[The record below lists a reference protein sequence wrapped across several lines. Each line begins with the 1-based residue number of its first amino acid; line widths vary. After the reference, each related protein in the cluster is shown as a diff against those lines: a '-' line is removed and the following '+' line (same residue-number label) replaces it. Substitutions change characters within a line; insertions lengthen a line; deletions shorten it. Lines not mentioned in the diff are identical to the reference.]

1 MAIIVPILSTF
12 DPKGVNQ
19 ADKSFAGITK
29 QANILKTALAGIG
42 IAATVKGLQST
53 VMAASNL
60 SESIAKSNTVFGKN
74 AEAIQDWSKTTAS
87 ALGVSRQAALEAAG
101 TYGNLFRAFGINESE
116 SARMSTAL
124 VTLAAD
130 LASFNNVPI
139 EDALLALRSGLS
151 GETEP
156 LKRFG
161 IALNEARLKEQALAD
176 GLIKTTKGTL
186 PQAIKT
192 QAAYS
197 LIMKDSAL
205 AQGDVARTAG
215 GLANQLKFLKA
226 GLDDAKAGFGQA
238 LLPIV
243 LNVVTAFN
251 QDLLPAIQNTTRAF
265 GEQGVAGGFKTAGVE
280 VANLLSN
287 MTGLA
292 KVIKDVVLALVGMKI
307 AAVALAVAPP
317 IIRGMTVAMETLYVA
332 TLLGAGGFN
341 ALKVAISGA
350 LASTGIGLLIV
361 GLGLVVGKLIEMR
374 LQAGATDKTVRF
386 MESNGVQAF
395 RNMGDAAYIA
405 NQKIAGNIITLNAVS
420 LAASRAADEVD
431 NIGIKRV
438 KLGRVPPIAVPV
450 PDAVTTST
458 TKATKAVVGLSDAA
472 KLAQS
477 NMAKLGDELSKSNDI
492 LSKAK
497 DAYGNFKNTVSTAI
511 SSILDFGS
519 AQTSSTDSISN
530 AKDAQIELVKA
541 QIEYDKS
548 LKTDNIE
555 AQEDA
560 LKSLQDAQK
569 AATDS
574 VTNRK
579 TFLQVLQDQASLAST
594 FSDKVKTLISMG
606 LSETAI
612 GQVLQAGADAGTKIA
627 DEIIAGG
634 ATVVDQVNTLT
645 SATQSVAD
653 AVGESAATQFYSAG
667 IAAGQALVDG
677 VKAAIAAAGLSV
689 TATGTIVNQAGID
702 QVNSAIAKAKGK
714 KSKSGTKISKGE
726 RQSIMDLATSLGV
739 EVPAFAKGGIVTG
752 PTLALIGEAGPEAVV
767 PLTGRNAGM
776 GNTINLTINAGMG
789 ADGASIGREIV
800 DAIKRYERT
809 SGPVFASA

>member
-53 VMAASNL
+53 VLAASNL
-60 SESIAKSNTVFGKN
+60 SESIAKTNTVFGKN
-74 AEAIQDWSKTTAS
+74 AQAIQDWSRTTAS

-101 TYGNLFRAFGINESE
+101 TYGNLFRAFGINEQE
-116 SARMSTAL
+116 SAKMSTAL

-226 GLDDAKAGFGQA
+226 GLDDAKAGFGEA

-243 LNVVTAFN
+243 LNVVTALN
-251 QDLLPAIQNTTRAF
+251 KDLLPAIKNTTTAF
-265 GEQGVAGGFKTAGVE
+265 SEQGLAGGFKAAAVE
-280 VANLLSN
+280 VSNLLNN

-292 KVIKDVVLALVGMKI
+292 KIVKDVALALIGMKI
-307 AAVALAVAPP
+307 AMVALTVGPP
-317 IIRGMTVAMETLYVA
+317 IIAAVTSALTTMRIATLYGAAGFGVLA
-332 TLLGAGGFN
+332 T
-341 ALKVAISGA
+341 AIRGA
-350 LASTGIGLLIV
+350 LASTGIGLLVV
-361 GLGLVVGKLIEMR
+361 GLGLVIGKLIETR
-374 LQAGATDKTVRF
+374 IQATATDKTIRI
-386 MESNGVQAF
+386 MESNGTKAF
-395 RNMGDAAYIA
+395 RGMSQAAQGTIVT
-405 NQKIAGNIITLNAVS
+405 INAVA
-420 LAASRAADEVD
+420 LAASRAADELD
-431 NIGIKRV
+431 NAGIKSV
-438 KLGRVPPIAVPV
+438 KQGRVPPVAVAVPEV
-450 PDAVTTST
+450 DAGLAGTAA
-458 TKATKAVVGLSDAA
+458 KASKAATAVKGLSDAG
-472 KLAQS
+472 KLAQQA
-477 NMAKLGDELSKSNDI
+477 MAKLGDELSRSNDI

-497 DAYGNFKNTVSTAI
+497 DAYANFKDAVKGAITGIIDFGAAATAE
-511 SSILDFGS
+511 SGSFLENLVAQAAKAADFGS
-519 AQTSSTDSISN
+519 
-530 AKDAQIELVKA
+530 
-541 QIEYDKS
+541 
-548 LKTDNIE
+548 
-555 AQEDA
+555 
-560 LKSLQDAQK
+560 
-569 AATDS
+569 
-574 VTNRK
+574 
-579 TFLQVLQDQASLAST
+579 
-594 FSDKVKTLISMG
+594 KVKQLLAMG
-606 LSETAI
+606 LSESAI
-612 GQVLQAGADAGTKIA
+612 SQVLAAGADAGTKIA

-634 ATVVDQVNTLT
+634 ATVVNQINTLV

-653 AVGESAATQFYSAG
+653 AVGESAASQFYQAG
-667 IAAGQALVDG
+667 ITAGQALVDG
-677 VKAAIAAAGLSV
+677 VKAAIASAGF
-689 TATGTIVNQAGID
+689 TINTDGSLVNQGAIN
-702 QVNSAIAKAKGK
+702 QVNAAIANARSK
-714 KSKSGTKISKGE
+714 KSKGKTKITKGE
-726 RQSIMDLATSLGV
+726 RQSIMDLAASLGV

-767 PLTGRNAGM
+767 PLSGRNAGM
-776 GNTINLTINAGMG
+776 GNTINLTVNAGMG
-789 ADGASIGREIV
+789 ADGASIGRDIV

>member
-53 VMAASNL
+53 VLAASNL
-60 SESIAKSNTVFGKN
+60 SESIAKTNTVFGKN
-74 AEAIQDWSKTTAS
+74 AQAIQDWSRTTAS

-101 TYGNLFRAFGINESE
+101 TYGNLFRAFGINEQE
-116 SARMSTAL
+116 SAKMSTAL

-226 GLDDAKAGFGQA
+226 GLDDAKAGFGEA

-243 LNVVTAFN
+243 LNVVTALN
-251 QDLLPAIQNTTRAF
+251 KDLLPAVQNTTRAF
-265 GEQGVAGGFKTAGVE
+265 SEQGIAGGFKAAAVE
-280 VANLLSN
+280 VSNLLNN

-292 KVIKDVVLALVGMKI
+292 KIIKDVAFALVGMKI
-307 AAVALAVAPP
+307 AMVALTVGPP
-317 IIRGMTVAMETLYVA
+317 IIAAITSALTTMRIATLYGAAGFGVLA
-332 TLLGAGGFN
+332 T
-341 ALKVAISGA
+341 AIRGA
-350 LASTGIGLLIV
+350 LASTGIGLLVV
-361 GLGLVVGKLIEMR
+361 GLGLVIGKLIETR
-374 LQAGATDKTVRF
+374 IQATATDKTIRI
-386 MESNGVQAF
+386 MESNGTKAF
-395 RNMGDAAYIA
+395 ARMTSAAQGTIVT
-405 NQKIAGNIITLNAVS
+405 INAVA
-420 LAASRAADEVD
+420 LAATRASDELE
-431 NIGIKRV
+431 NAGIKRV
-438 KLGRVPPIAVPV
+438 KQGRVPPVAVAVPEV
-450 PDAVTTST
+450 DAGLAGTAA
-458 TKATKAVVGLSDAA
+458 KASKAATAVKGLSDAG
-472 KLAQS
+472 KLAQQA
-477 NMAKLGDELSKSNDI
+477 MAKLGDELARSNDI

-497 DAYGNFKNTVSTAI
+497 DAYANFKDAVKGAI
-511 SSILDFGS
+511 TGIIDFGAAATAES
-519 AQTSSTDSISN
+519 GSFLENLVAQ
-530 AKDAQIELVKA
+530 AA
-541 QIEYDKS
+541 
-548 LKTDNIE
+548 
-555 AQEDA
+555 
-560 LKSLQDAQK
+560 K
-569 AATDS
+569 AAD
-574 VTNRK
+574 
-579 TFLQVLQDQASLAST
+579 FGA
-594 FSDKVKTLISMG
+594 KVKQLLAMG
-606 LSETAI
+606 LSESAI
-612 GQVLQAGADAGTKIA
+612 SQVLAAGADAGTKIA

-634 ATVVDQVNTLT
+634 ATVVNQINTLV

-653 AVGESAATQFYSAG
+653 AVGESAASQFYQAG
-667 IAAGQALVDG
+667 ITAGQALVDG
-677 VKAAIAAAGLSV
+677 VKAAIASAGF
-689 TATGTIVNQAGID
+689 TINTDGSLVNQGAIN
-702 QVNSAIAKAKGK
+702 QVNAAIANARSK
-714 KSKSGTKISKGE
+714 KSKGKTKITKGE
-726 RQSIMDLATSLGV
+726 RQSIMDLAASLGV

-767 PLTGRNAGM
+767 PLSGRNAGM
-776 GNTINLTINAGMG
+776 GNQITINVNAGMG
-789 ADGASIGREIV
+789 ADGASIGRDIV